1 MKLNNKKVW
10 ITGGGTGIG
19 LALAKAFAKEGAKL
33 ILSGRNT
40 GKLEKA
46 RLDINSNHEIEL
58 IRIDLEDHDGI
69 KTVFNENINKVSD
82 VDILVNNAGISQ
94 RSLAEDTQFDV
105 YKKLIDINY
114 LGTVRLS
121 LLMLEQFKK
130 RNAGHFVVISSSA
143 GKFGVPL
150 RTGYSA
156 SKFAL
161 HGFFDAMRAEQH
173 ESGINITMVCPG
185 FINTDI
191 SKNALNADGSSYG
204 TMDEA
209 QQKGMSPDAMATTV
223 LNGIKRNKA
232 EILVGGFKETKMAVW
247 MSRFFPSIFRNMIAK
262 MKVT

>member
-1 MKLNNKKVW
+1 VW

-19 LALAKAFAKEGAKL
+19 LALARAFAHEGAQL
-33 ILSGRNT
+33 ILSGRNLSR
-40 GKLEKA
+40 LETAKQEISA
-46 RLDINSNHEIEL
+46 NSKVDI

-69 KTVFNENINKVSD
+69 EKVFNENIDLVTD

-94 RSLAEDTQFDV
+94 RSLAHDTQFEV

-121 LLMLEQFKK
+121 LLMLYQFKK
-130 RNAGHFVVISSSA
+130 KNTGHFVVMSSSA
-143 GKFGVPL
+143 GKFGVPQ
-150 RTGYSA
+150 RTGYSG

-161 HGFFDAMRAEQH
+161 HGFFEAMRAEQH

-191 SKNALNADGSSYG
+191 SKNALSADGSKHG
-204 TMDEA
+204 ILDDG
-209 QQKGMSPDAMATTV
+209 QKKGMSPEKMAVAV
-223 LNGIKRNKA
+223 LAAIKSNKA

-247 MSRFFPSIFRNMIAK
+247 MSRFFPSVFRNMIAK